1 MGVTIGNV
9 LISYDVNR
17 LHPEVKSA
25 MLQLGYS
32 INWRETNNTP
42 VYVLPNTTLWHTN
55 KSSNQGIADIKAVCL
70 RLGVT
75 LEKAIAVKAT
85 EFVGV

>member
-1 MGVTIGNV
+1 MGVTIGNI

-25 MLQLGYS
+25 MLQLGYLIS
-32 INWRETNNTP
+32 WRETNNTP
-42 VYVLPNTTLWHTN
+42 VYVLPNTTLWHPS
-55 KSSNQGIADIKAVCL
+55 KSSNQGIADIKSVCL